1 MKKIISFSLLG
12 ILFIQTTWAQQS
24 CPLTNSKLTDL
35 RVAASKLAVQ
45 VSLSSRCKAFEES
58 VNNANSELK
67 SIAEQVAK
75 NGDILNDPDGDKEA
89 LALKAVTQLDTI
101 GSMLKD
107 SSCGEELS
115 GFLGYVDTFLDVVTG
130 ITPFL
135 ALYGGTSAMPWVLG
149 SALGGAAVKS
159 LISFFQNR
167 TINMRDPEQSNA
179 FIKNSCSFYNLDLIK
194 NSIDDL
200 ELNRFT
206 QIEQELED
214 KEKLLDVILSSEPAK
229 PDSDLIQKLKIAKE
243 DEARL
248 GFLNETFKRDTLE
261 ACSYIEA
268 FANKSDGPLGYNL
281 VDRIWDNYEVTF
293 KDNKFRME
301 LEKNYFF
308 NNLNQ
313 SLTAIEASKCKD
325 LASRWL
331 TKVQAMSGAGLS
343 QLEEKVAKQPD
354 VLAFEKWQKDKKEVE
369 TQIKVIEAKITY
381 LNEMKSDGFNI
392 EYSEIIRSHQSV
404 QDSIFESFKYMVVM
418 KMKGLAES
426 WLRVKQEDA
435 HKDYN
440 NFFSR
445 KKQVE
450 QRISKIKKTIGVSG
464 NLTKKDILRF
474 ADRYQLE
481 EGREHAEVHKG
492 TVVDVCNQLRQTWSA
507 WYNGLVHAEAGRNY
521 CITFD
526 KVINRL
532 DYPEV
537 QRLCFGTS
545 SRIGHKH
552 NSLKNQVRDFKE
564 VKGEA
569 DEIITLMNTLS
580 CEGRGALNED
590 LLKLALE

>member
-1 MKKIISFSLLG
+1 MKNIISFSLLS

-45 VSLSSRCKAFEES
+45 VSLSSRCKAFEKS
-58 VNNANSELK
+58 VNDANSELK
-67 SIAEQVAK
+67 NIAEQVAK
-75 NGDILNDPDGDKEA
+75 NGDILSDGDGDKEA

-179 FIKNSCSFYNLDLIK
+179 FIKNSCSFHNLDIIK

-206 QIEQELED
+206 QIEQELD
-214 KEKLLDVILSSEPAK
+214 AKEELLAVLNASKPRK
-229 PDSDLIQKLKIAKE
+229 PDSELIHKVKIAKE

-248 GFLNETFKRDTLE
+248 SFLNDSFKRDHLE

-268 FANKSDGPLGYNL
+268 FANKTDGPLGHNL
-281 VDRIWDNYEVTF
+281 VDRIWNNYEGTF
-293 KDNKFRME
+293 KENNFRLE
-301 LEKNYFF
+301 LERNYFF
-308 NNLNQ
+308 NNLNH
-313 SLTAIEASKCKD
+313 SVLAIDPSKCKD

-331 TKVQAMSGAGLS
+331 TKIQSMSLAGLLK
-343 QLEEKVAKQPD
+343 LEERVSKEPD
-354 VLAFEKWQKDKKEVE
+354 VIAFEEWEKSKKNLE
-369 TQIKVIEAKITY
+369 TQIKVIEAKITF
-381 LNEMKSDGFNI
+381 LHDMKSDGFSI

-435 HKDYN
+435 HRDYTG
-440 NFFSR
+440 FYTR

-450 QRISKIKKTIGVSG
+450 GRISKIKKTIDISG
-464 NLTKKDILRF
+464 NLTKNDILRF
-474 ADRYQLE
+474 AERYQSE
-481 EGREHAEVHKG
+481 HGREHFDIHKG
-492 TVVDVCNQLRQTWSA
+492 TPVDVCNQLRQTWGS

-526 KVINRL
+526 KVINKL

-564 VKGEA
+564 IKGEA
-569 DEIITLMNTLS
+569 DEIVTLMNSLS
-580 CEGRGALNED
+580 CEGRAALNED
-590 LLKLALE
+590 LMKLALE